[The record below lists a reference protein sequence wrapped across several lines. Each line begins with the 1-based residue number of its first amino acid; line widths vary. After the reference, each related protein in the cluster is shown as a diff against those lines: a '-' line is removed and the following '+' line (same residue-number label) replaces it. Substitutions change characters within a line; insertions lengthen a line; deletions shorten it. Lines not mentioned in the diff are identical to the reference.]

1 MTQAQTPSAD
11 ADWQG
16 VAAEETEQVETGVGL
31 KLRKRSRALLG
42 TLLRPRR
49 KQLALSFALVV
60 AYNAASLSGPLLVA
74 VALDS
79 GIPDALGGDPGT
91 LAWCLAAY
99 LVLSVVASGFYYVF
113 MRYSGRIGRDVIID
127 LRQRVFDHSGRLSIG
142 FHERYT
148 SGKVVSRMTSDTE
161 ALEDLVDNGVE
172 NTLTALLSLVGILGL
187 LIVLDLPLALLAL
200 SGLLPIYLALRW
212 FRVRSDR
219 AYRGTRGAIAKVIV
233 QFVESMNGMRAV
245 QAFGRQGRNEEIMG
259 ALNADFQEANRR
271 AFNVLGVFTMS
282 VRLVGNL
289 TIVAVLAIGA
299 LRVID
304 GGLGLGVLT
313 AFTLYLRRFYDP
325 LDQLAMFANQ
335 YSSAVAAL
343 EKISG
348 LLQERPDVPEP
359 ADPVPL
365 PPVRGGRAITFDGVA
380 FRYRED
386 TPVVLRPL
394 DLEIPAGQTVALV
407 GPTGAGKSTLAKL
420 VARFYDPTQGAVRL
434 DGVDLRSVADAEL
447 RRSVVMVTQ
456 ENFLFSGS
464 VADNIALG
472 DPGATRAQVEA
483 AAEAVGA
490 HDFITAL
497 PEGYDTDVRK
507 RGGRLSSGQRQV
519 IAFARAYLADPAV
532 LVLDEATSSLDAP
545 TERVVQQAMESVLS
559 DRTALIIAHRFSTVL
574 IADRVLVVRDGQ
586 VVEDAAPRALITAGG
601 DFAELHRTWRESLV

>member
-1 MTQAQTPSAD
+1 MTDKQAPSAD
-11 ADWQG
+11 LDWQG
-16 VAAEETEQVETGVGL
+16 VAAEETAEVEVGVGV

-60 AYNAASLSGPLLVA
+60 AYNAASLTGPLLVA

-99 LVLSVVASGFYYVF
+99 LVLSVIASGVYYVF

-142 FHERYT
+142 FHEGYT

-161 ALEDLVDNGVE
+161 ALEDLVDNSVE
-172 NTLTALLSLVGILGL
+172 NTLTALLSLVGILVL
-187 LIVLDLPLALLAL
+187 LVVLDLPLALLAL

-212 FRVRSDR
+212 FRSRSDR

-245 QAFGRQGRNEEIMG
+245 QAFGRQERNEEIMG

-271 AFNVLGVFTMS
+271 AFNVLGVFTMA

-299 LRVID
+299 VRVID

-348 LLQERPDVPEP
+348 LLEERPDVPEP

-365 PPVRGGRAITFDGVA
+365 PRARGGRAITFDRVA
-380 FRYRED
+380 FRYRAD
-386 TPVVLRPL
+386 TPVVLHPL
-394 DLEIPAGQTVALV
+394 DLEVPAGQTVALV

-434 DGVDLRSVADAEL
+434 DGVDVRSVADAEL

-490 HDFITAL
+490 HGFITAL

-507 RGGRLSSGQRQV
+507 RGGRLSAGQRQV

-545 TERVVQQAMESVLS
+545 TERIVQQAMESVLS

-574 IADRVLVVRDGQ
+574 IADRALVVRDGR
-586 VVEDAAPRALITAGG
+586 VVEDATPQALIAAGG